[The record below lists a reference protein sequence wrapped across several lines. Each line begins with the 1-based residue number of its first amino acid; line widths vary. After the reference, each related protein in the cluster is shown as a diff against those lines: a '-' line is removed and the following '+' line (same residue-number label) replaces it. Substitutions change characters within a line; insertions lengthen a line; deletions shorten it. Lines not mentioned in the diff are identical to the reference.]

1 MKSRLL
7 RKACFKAK
15 IFKAGL
21 IKHKVN
27 LRGGGGKQDR
37 LCTWLG
43 IDVPQN
49 TFLQQLF
56 DLVIIF
62 QFDYRNN
69 TLKNKLGRK
78 P

>member
-27 LRGGGGKQDR
+27 LRGGGGGEAKQVVY
-37 LCTWLG
+37 LAG
-43 IDVPQN
+43 
-49 TFLQQLF
+49 
-56 DLVIIF
+56 
-62 QFDYRNN
+62 Y
-69 TLKNKLGRK
+69 
-78 P
+78 